1 MQYTKPALSVTDQ
14 IALLRGRGLVIAD
27 EASASHW
34 LLHVNYYRLRGY
46 WLPFEQGYAPGVNH
60 QFQPGTTF
68 EQVARRYTF
77 DRQLRLLVLD
87 AIERVEVSFRA
98 SWAHALAMRHGPHAF
113 ETAALF
119 WDAARHARCLND
131 LDDELQRSK
140 ETFVV
145 HYRKHYTAPVRPPV
159 WAVCEVMTL
168 GQLSKWLDNLKLR
181 QDRQA
186 VAAPY
191 GIDEQLLCSFAHH
204 LSYVRNLCAHHARL
218 YNRAFTLT
226 FKLPQRPHAVASS
239 MNPQTPRRLYNTLTT
254 MQHLMDAVSPG
265 HSWTTRLLDL
275 LNDHADVPIAEMGFP
290 TDWRKRPVWLH
301 VGAAP

>member
-1 MQYTKPALSVTDQ
+1 MQFTKLALSVNEQ
-14 IALLRGRGLVIAD
+14 IALLQARGLVVTDETIA
-27 EASASHW
+27 AHW
-34 LLHVNYYRLRGY
+34 LKHVHYYRLRGY
-46 WLPFEQGYAPGVNH
+46 WLPFEQGYAPGVDH
-60 QFQPGTTF
+60 QFQQGTTF
-68 EQVARRYTF
+68 EQVTRRYNF

-87 AIERVEVSFRA
+87 AIERIEVSFRA

-113 ETAALF
+113 DDAALF

-131 LDDELQRSK
+131 LDEELQRSK

-145 HYRKHYTAPVRPPV
+145 HYRKHYTAPARPPV

-239 MNPQTPRRLYNTLTT
+239 MNSQTPRRLYNTLTV

-265 HSWTTRLLDL
+265 HSWTTRLYDL
-275 LNDHADVPIAEMGFP
+275 LSDHADVPIVEMGFP
-290 TDWRKRPVWLH
+290 ADWKQRSVWRH
-301 VGAAP
+301 GEPAP